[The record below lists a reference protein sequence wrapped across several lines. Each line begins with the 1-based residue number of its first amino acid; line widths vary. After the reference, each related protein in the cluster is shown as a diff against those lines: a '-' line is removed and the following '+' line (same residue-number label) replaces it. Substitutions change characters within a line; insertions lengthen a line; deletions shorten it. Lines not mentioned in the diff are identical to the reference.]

1 MLRGVIVSTGF
12 VIMLQTI
19 LKENMSITDLSL
31 TLGVSR
37 GAIYKILA
45 ENWGSERLRKK
56 IVSYYFENIF

>member
-19 LKENMSITDLSL
+19 LKKENMSITDLSL

-56 IVSYYFENIF
+56 